1 MGKAEKGK
9 SKMSLAALKAW
20 ETRRKKMQSKQSN
33 SASSKNVEK
42 KKERKEKKK
51 EVKDSGE
58 LKAVE
63 KKELAELNGDELSKI
78 ERETQKHL
86 NRQQKI
92 EDAKNGKS
100 ERRAIEV
107 GNIIKKAKIERF
119 NGGVKFSGKV

>member
-1 MGKAEKGK
+1 
-9 SKMSLAALKAW
+9 MSLAALKAW

-78 ERETQKHL
+78 ERETQKRL
-86 NRQQKI
+86 DKKQKI

-100 ERRAIEV
+100 ERRAVEV
-107 GNIIKKAKIERF
+107 GKIIRNAKIERF